1 MIDIKKL
8 IKSNGKYDLK
18 VFSTESIDRIEKRIT
33 EKNGKYYIKCLI
45 REKEVMAKPEEIV
58 QQLMIDKLMN
68 KYGYPKDLIRVLYA
82 VNFGREKK
90 QADIVILN
98 KKDKTSVY
106 CVVEVKKH
114 KARDGKEQLKSYTNA
129 TGAPLAVWTN
139 GTEINYYERL
149 DPNYFE
155 ALSDIPKYNET
166 IDDVKNERFTYLEL
180 MLNDRLSDERKSL
193 KDLILEMED
202 EVLAN
207 AGVDV
212 FEEVF
217 KLIFTKLYD
226 EMESKY
232 DRRDIEREFKRLKRK
247 YPDKSDKEILKMIDS
262 KEFGFRQL
270 EFRSRGDAHHTKE
283 VINKLFEKA
292 KNEWSGIFEKGEPL
306 RITDE
311 NHFQICVSFLQNVK
325 LFNSNLQVIDEAF
338 EYLVNKSAKGEKGQ
352 YFTPRNVIDMCV
364 YMLNP
369 KPNEY
374 MIDPACGS
382 CGFTV
387 HTLFNVWKKLENEG
401 KAQFSNFS
409 NQELTPEQI
418 EYTNK
423 VFGIDFDEKSVR
435 VARTLNMIAGDGKT
449 NVIHLNTLDYTRW
462 NERTKDREWLKKYN
476 EGYQRL
482 LDLAEDPNHP
492 KKFNFDIVM
501 ANPPFA
507 GDIKDKRLIANY
519 EIAFKGTKQVNKISR
534 DILFIERCLDML
546 KTGGRMAIVLPQGR
560 FNNTSDERVRN
571 FIMERARILAVVG
584 LDGNT
589 FKPHTGTKTSVLFLQ
604 KWDDEINPKVDD
616 YEIFTAVSE
625 CSGKDNSGNE
635 IYEVDENGERKLD
648 EHGHLIQKH
657 DLRDIAYTFEEWAK
671 KQGLS
676 FWKDGLKKKLNFN
689 EKIWEQISIIKYSD
703 IVKAKRFDA
712 EYFKPEY
719 LEISRTLRSK
729 KYFRLKDIL
738 GEKNV
743 FSGPFGSTLKSEAY
757 QNSGV
762 PFIRISYIQDIFI
775 EKNNLVYISEE
786 ELIEVRYSGN
796 NWMELLFTYDLFN
809 NSLARFFCC
818 SRLMRNWVSRRGA
831 GSVKIGRAHV

>member
-68 KYGYPKDLIRVLYA
+68 KYSYPKDLIRVLYS

-648 EHGHLIQKH
+648 KHRHLIQEH

-676 FWKDGLKKKLNFN
+676 FWKEG
-689 EKIWEQISIIKYSD
+689 
-703 IVKAKRFDA
+703 
-712 EYFKPEY
+712 
-719 LEISRTLRSK
+719 
-729 KYFRLKDIL
+729 
-738 GEKNV
+738 
-743 FSGPFGSTLKSEAY
+743 
-757 QNSGV
+757 
-762 PFIRISYIQDIFI
+762 
-775 EKNNLVYISEE
+775 
-786 ELIEVRYSGN
+786 
-796 NWMELLFTYDLFN
+796 
-809 NSLARFFCC
+809 
-818 SRLMRNWVSRRGA
+818 
-831 GSVKIGRAHV
+831 